1 MVDYN
6 LITEEEWDALAPVK
20 QPDAWDQLLDELE
33 QGRIVRL
40 PVADEKALR
49 GTRLTLGRRAAKR
62 GFKVDIRTQ
71 DTALAV
77 RKREEAPTPPE
88 VAETAPVPRRR
99 GRKPKEAGPVSLPP
113 DV

>member
-1 MVDYN
+1 MVDYSV
-6 LITEEEWDALAPVK
+6 ITEEEWDALAPVK
-20 QPDAWDQLLDELE
+20 QPDTWDQLLDELE

-71 DTALAV
+71 DTTLAV
-77 RKREEAPTPPE
+77 RKREEAATPPRE
-88 VAETAPVPRRR
+88 EAAPAPRRR
-99 GRKPKEAGPVSLPP
+99 GRSPKEAEPTAPPP
-113 DV
+113 DA